1 MFIHVPIPCRGKG
14 ANLQSRAAQ
23 VHSALFPRGAVLV
36 LRVSKS
42 GVDSALSK
50 VPATSMVLV
59 CSCPFPP
66 VRRFSAT
73 ELDHSVMFLVWVRF
87 FWRSCTKNN
96 LQTEAQSTF
105 IYSIHF
111 FSDLPI
117 PHHLLDSFLNIQ
129 CSKIN
134 STIRTKGHHQ
144 GIPVT
149 CAISRRVP
157 LRAFGPA
164 LDNSHV
170 QDHPLEGYVRS
181 SRDNKK
187 TQQNRRNFIE
197 IHYKTG
203 EWHKNI

>member
-1 MFIHVPIPCRGKG
+1 MFIHVPIPCKGKG
-14 ANLQSRAAQ
+14 TNLQSRAAQ

-42 GVDSALSK
+42 GVVSALSK

-59 CSCPFPP
+59 CSCSFPP
-66 VRRFSAT
+66 VRRFSANLIILSCFLF
-73 ELDHSVMFLVWVRF
+73 ESGFSEDHAPK
-87 FWRSCTKNN
+87 T
-96 LQTEAQSTF
+96 
-105 IYSIHF
+105 IYKQKLSLHLYTPSIF

-164 LDNSHV
+164 LDNSRV

-187 TQQNRRNFIE
+187 PQQNRRNFIE